1 LIWFEAHPAAAG
13 VDASDHRASDDPC
26 KDENADLDY
35 EEDASDGNRKKHF
48 VGGQEK
54 HGSPRLWTSPQ
65 RKIDRKWSHS

>member
-1 LIWFEAHPAAAG
+1 

-54 HGSPRLWTSPQ
+54 HGSPRLWTTP
-65 RKIDRKWSHS
+65 KTK